1 MSFSSSNAVYSFV
14 SPSRVASEKT
24 RHQKLERIVL
34 PRPNAEL
41 PEAFVSQRHEVNPA
55 IALSLLKDVQT
66 TIGMCQAAQRQI
78 IQALQMLYAQG
89 PMVDGWLQSSQPIN
103 PDQPRREGADD
114 AILRHG
120 DIDTLMRYVEALEQG
135 CEESAGEECIEAAMD
150 NSTTQYQ
157 LCSLKEDGSV
167 QSQVCPPEQMA
178 AVSVAIARYQKF
190 KQLMSQKQ
198 LIETKL
204 EQAVESLT
212 GLRNRLQQ
220 D

>member
-1 MSFSSSNAVYSFV
+1 M
-14 SPSRVASEKT
+14 
-24 RHQKLERIVL
+24 L

-135 CEESAGEECIEAAMD
+135 CAENAREECIEATMD